1 MNGRSGISNLSA
13 EIVGKVNGINFV
25 VTVVYMGMNQG
36 ACSPYQQWDSQVGW
50 FRSLNINGSE
60 LKWFGEPSKSHEVFF
75 KVPKISYPRKR
86 SLFQAHGLT
95 QLEHTTKAKHNTST

>member
-75 KVPKISYPRKR
+75 
-86 SLFQAHGLT
+86 
-95 QLEHTTKAKHNTST
+95 